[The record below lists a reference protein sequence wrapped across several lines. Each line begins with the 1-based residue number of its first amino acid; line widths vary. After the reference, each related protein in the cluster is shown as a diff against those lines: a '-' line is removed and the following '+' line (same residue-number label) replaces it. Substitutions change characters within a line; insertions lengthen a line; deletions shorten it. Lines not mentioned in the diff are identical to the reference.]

1 MVLRSHSC
9 FPLLRPPISMLF
21 LLALFPN
28 YPAALEDAKQQAHDD
43 NSARL
48 L

>member
-1 MVLRSHSC
+1 L
-9 FPLLRPPISMLF
+9 FPVVTAADFHAL